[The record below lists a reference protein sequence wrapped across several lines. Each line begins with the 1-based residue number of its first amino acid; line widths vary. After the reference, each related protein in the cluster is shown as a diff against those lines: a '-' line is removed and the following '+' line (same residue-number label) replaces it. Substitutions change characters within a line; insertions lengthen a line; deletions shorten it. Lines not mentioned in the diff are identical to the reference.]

1 MIHLIFA
8 FVLSVIGSVAIDYYG
23 RNYNEKELTPLPIY
37 IGLLFMMAGL
47 EISKFVG

>member
-8 FVLSVIGSVAIDYYG
+8 FVLSVIGSVAMGYYG
-23 RNYNEKELTPLPIY
+23 KNYDEKVFNPLPIY
-37 IGLLFMMAGL
+37 IGLLFMVAGV